1 VWRRS
6 VSSVRGL
13 LEERERVA
21 RVAVEELQAEADRI
35 LAALGEAEMVLER
48 RVIAREELSEA
59 LAVPEEVRDVP
70 APDVPGQ
77 RPPPPAVGKAP
88 VARSRVPD
96 RREGMTVQSLS
107 WEYRKIVEL
116 LEAEP
121 GLGVEGMQAKE
132 MTARLG
138 LELTAAK
145 IEGVRSRAKR
155 LAERDWV
162 ERTPEGRFKPRA
174 SSPAN

>member
-77 RPPPPAVGKAP
+77 RPPPAVGKAP

-107 WEYRKIVEL
+107 SEYRKIVEL

-162 ERTPEGRFKPRA
+162 ERTAEGRFKPRA

>member
-1 VWRRS
+1 M
-6 VSSVRGL
+6 SSVRGL

-59 LAVPEEVRDVP
+59 LAVPEEVGDVP
-70 APDVPGQ
+70 ASDVPGQ
-77 RPPPPAVGKAP
+77 RPPPVGKAP
-88 VARSRVPD
+88 VDRSRVPE
-96 RREGMTVQSLS
+96 RREGMTAVSLS
-107 WEYRKIVEL
+107 SEYRKIVEL

-155 LAERDWV
+155 LAERDWA

-174 SSPAN
+174 SSRAN

>member
-1 VWRRS
+1 
-6 VSSVRGL
+6 
-13 LEERERVA
+13 
-21 RVAVEELQAEADRI
+21 
-35 LAALGEAEMVLER
+35 MVLER

-59 LAVPEEVRDVP
+59 LAVPEEVSDVP

-77 RPPPPAVGKAP
+77 RPPPSAVGKAP
-88 VARSRVPD
+88 VARSRVLD
-96 RREGMTVQSLS
+96 RREGMTAASLS
-107 WEYRKIVEL
+107 SEYRKLVEL

-145 IEGVRSRAKR
+145 IEGVRSKR

-162 ERTPEGRFKPRA
+162 ERTPEGRFMPRA
-174 SSPAN
+174 SSAAN